1 MLGILTLLFILSGA
15 AGLFY
20 ESVWSRYLG
29 LFVGHNA
36 YAQVI
41 VLVIFLGGM
50 AIGAMLVARWTDR
63 LREPLFGYALVEAAV
78 GLVGLVFHDL
88 YLAVTGWA
96 YASVFPATAG
106 SAMLTLTKWGLAA
119 LLILPQ
125 SILLGATF
133 PLMSAGALRRL
144 RRNPGRTL
152 SLLYFANS
160 FGAAIGVLVAGFYL
174 LGAAGLPGT
183 VLAAS
188 IINFVVAMGAIAATK
203 AWPVGMGKADRT
215 DRADMID
222 KADASVDA
230 TSATSA
236 PSTSVLSPT
245 TLRRLLLWT
254 ALGTAV
260 ASFIYEIAWLRM
272 LALALSSATHAFE
285 LMLSAFILGLA
296 LGALWIRSRADR
308 LAHPLRTLAL
318 VQLAM
323 GTLAL
328 ATVPVYFQAFHW
340 TGVAIQTF
348 ARTEPGYVGFN
359 IVRYGLC
366 LLVMLPATFCAGITL
381 PLITRTLLV
390 GGSGEKAIGQVYAW
404 NTFGSIVG
412 VILAGLVLMPLLG
425 LKLLLVAGALLDMA
439 VGVAILG
446 VWLDTPARPV
456 EAVVACIVVSH
467 ETPGSPRSSG
477 AP

>member
-1 MLGILTLLFILSGA
+1 V
-15 AGLFY
+15 Y
-20 ESVWSRYLG
+20 EVLWSRYLG

-50 AIGAMLVARWTDR
+50 AIGAMIVARWTDR
-63 LREPLFGYALVEAAV
+63 LREPLFGYAMVEAAV

-106 SAMLTLTKWGLAA
+106 SAMLTVTKWGLAA

-174 LGAAGLPGT
+174 LGASGLPGT

-188 IINFVVAMGAIAATK
+188 IINFIVAMGAIAVTK
-203 AWPVGMGKADRT
+203 AWPVVT
-215 DRADMID
+215 DGAERAD
-222 KADASVDA
+222 AGSHPSAS
-230 TSATSA
+230 SASNG
-236 PSTSVLSPT
+236 LSQG

-260 ASFIYEIAWLRM
+260 ASFVYEIAWLRM

-296 LGALWIRSRADR
+296 LGALWIRGRADG
-308 LAHPLRTLAL
+308 LTHPLRTLAL

-323 GTLAL
+323 GALAL

-340 TGVAIQTF
+340 TGAAIQTF

-366 LLVMLPATFCAGITL
+366 LLVMLPATFCAGVTL

-390 GGSGEKAIGQVYAW
+390 GGSGERSIGQVYAW
-404 NTFGSIVG
+404 NTFGSIIG
-412 VILAGLVLMPLLG
+412 VILASLVLMPLLG

-439 VGVAILG
+439 VGVTILFVIAG
-446 VWLDTPARPV
+446 IALLVGGLLNWALFF
-456 EAVVACIVVSH
+456 
-467 ETPGSPRSSG
+467 SG
-477 AP
+477 WKIR